1 MTRLTPLV
9 FTLAFLFTFTSAS
22 WAQKLVREAQQA
34 PKRELRAVWIATVLN
49 IDYPRTPSTNPI
61 AIKEQYRNLLD
72 QMQNLGLNAVIVQV
86 RPAGDAF
93 YPSVHA
99 PWSAYLTGRQGAPP
113 QEEFDPLNF
122 MIEETHQR
130 GMEFHAWIN
139 PFRASM
145 NLDTSSLHLT
155 HPVHQHPD
163 WLVTYGTKMYFN
175 PGIPEVRDHL
185 VDVVGE
191 LVDNY
196 EDLDGIHIDDYFYPY
211 PIADTPFPDSTTFK
225 FYGGPVKDINDWR
238 RRNTDQLVQALH
250 ERIKTTRPSIQFGVS
265 PFGVWRNEADAPR
278 RGSATKAG
286 VTSYDDLYADV
297 INWINKGWIDY
308 IMPQLYWNIGFE
320 PADHQ
325 TLVQWWSN
333 NSRDLPIYVGHSA
346 YKVGNNQVEAWNDP
360 GEIPRQIDLN
370 RRNFQTLG
378 SAFFSAK
385 SLLGNPLRL
394 KDSLRQYYAH
404 KALWQERPELELPKL
419 NAVDLRRPKWKQESV
434 RLQWRPGRSREN
446 VRQEAHYYVVYRF
459 EGRSVGSIE
468 DPANIYTIT
477 PIQAGDQK
485 KVTFYDTQTRPGET
499 YTYAVT
505 AVNVAHMESN
515 LSNARSILQK
525 DANRIRVPRTKKN
538 RERKQ
543 RTRVRRRD
551 LRANQSSR

>member
-1 MTRLTPLV
+1 MTR
-9 FTLAFLFTFTSAS
+9 FTSFVLITLFVLTS
-22 WAQKLVREAQQA
+22 FGNLKAQQLAYEAQQA

-61 AIKEQYRNLLD
+61 ALKEQYRNLLD
-72 QMQNLGLNAVIVQV
+72 QLQNVGMNTVIVQV
-86 RPAGDAF
+86 RPAGDAL
-93 YPSVHA
+93 YPSAHA

-113 QEEFDPLNF
+113 KEDFDPLAF
-122 MIEETHQR
+122 MIEETR
-130 GMEFHAWIN
+130 KRAMEFHAWIN

-155 HPVHQHPD
+155 HPVFRHPD
-163 WLVTYGTKMYFN
+163 WLVQYGGKMYFN
-175 PGIPEVRDHL
+175 PGIPEVRNHL

-196 EDLDGIHIDDYFYPY
+196 DLDGIHIDDYFYPY
-211 PIADTPFPDSTTFK
+211 PKPDTPFPDSTTFR

-238 RRNTDQLVQALH
+238 RQNTDQLVQALH
-250 ERIKTTRPSIQFGVS
+250 QRIKSVRPTVQFGVS
-265 PFGVWRNEADAPR
+265 PFGVWRNKADDPR
-278 RGSATKAG
+278 RGSDTRAG

-297 INWINKGWIDY
+297 LNWINKGWIDY

-320 PADHQ
+320 PANHQ
-325 TLVQWWSN
+325 TLVQWWSK
-333 NSRDLPIYVGHSA
+333 NSRDLPVYVGHSA

-378 SAFFSAK
+378 SAYFSAK
-385 SLLGNPLRL
+385 SIQGNPLRL
-394 KDSLRQYYAH
+394 KDSLRHYYRH
-404 KALWQERPELELPKL
+404 NALWQERPELELPKL
-419 NAVDLRRPKWKQESV
+419 STVDLRRPKWRQESV
-434 RLQWRPGRSREN
+434 RLQWRPGKGRDG
-446 VRQEAHYYVVYRF
+446 VRQAAHYYVIYRF
-459 EGRSVGSIE
+459 EGRSVGNMD
-468 DPANIYTIT
+468 DPANIYAIT

-485 KVTFYDTQTRPGET
+485 RVTFHDTGTSVGET

-505 AVNVAHMESN
+505 AVNRANTESSV
-515 LSNARSILQK
+515 SNPRSIIQK
-525 DANRIRVPRTKKN
+525 DRTRIRVPRTKKQ

-551 LRANQSSR
+551 LKAGQGSR